1 MASELVKRRVFVP
14 HALGADEFLR
24 VTWHDTRRVAVFS
37 IWSGAECTAAVPV
50 RVAELTEVAELLERA
65 LGDPRRDAWPAPD
78 PDALVVPATGFR
90 LPTAR
95 SA

>member
-50 RVAELTEVAELLERA
+50 RGAVLPVVAVLPYGA
-65 LGDPRRDAWPAPD
+65 LGPPRRDAGPAPY